1 MVQNKS
7 VGSRIFDLL
16 NHLLFIGVIVAC
28 LLPVIHVVFASFSDP
43 TWVMGQRGFILLPHK
58 VTLGGYKQVFSD
70 GSIMSGYMNTFIY
83 VFASTFIGM
92 FITVVAA
99 YALSRKDFIWANTA
113 MLLITF
119 TMLFSGGIIPLY
131 LVVTQTL
138 DLYNSRWAVIL
149 PTCVNAFNLII
160 VRTGMASVPESLE
173 ESAMLDGAG
182 RFTILFLIIMPL
194 CKATLATVILYY
206 AVGHWNSW
214 FNAMIYLSD
223 RSKYPLQLILKELL
237 ITSTLSTS
245 GTASASDNS
254 ADTLLYKQLIKYCAI
269 VVSCVPV
276 FIFYPFIQKY
286 FESGVMIGA
295 VKG

>member
-16 NHLLFIGVIVAC
+16 NHLLFVGVIIAC

-43 TWVMGQRGFILLPHK
+43 TWVMGQRGFILFPHDA
-58 VTLGGYKQVFSD
+58 TLGGYKQVFSD
-70 GSIMSGYMNTFIY
+70 GSILSGYLNTFIY
-83 VFASTFIGM
+83 VFASTLIGM
-92 FITVVAA
+92 FITVIAA

-138 DLYNSRWAVIL
+138 DLYNSRWAVIF
-149 PTCVNAFNLII
+149 PSCVNAFNLII

-182 RFTILFLIIMPL
+182 RFTIMFQIIIPL

-214 FNAMIYLSD
+214 FNSMIYLSD

-254 ADTLLYKQLIKYCAI
+254 ADALLYKQLIKYCAI